1 MRERWKAAR
10 WGQWNRPETVCLQGV
25 GAGITLRVMFAL
37 KVKTLKPKNL
47 CQLWC
52 GVFCYLFFNFYL
64 QISWTVWCP
73 SRRAYWRMSQRV
85 DVWSRLSPLP
95 GGATGKPSMNSAF
108 ILHIRP
114 ETRASLSWAGW
125 TFEKSEGR
133 SEPFSRTIL
142 SDDLRYEVK
151 S

>member
-10 WGQWNRPETVCLQGV
+10 WGQWNRPETVRLQGV
-25 GAGITLRVMFAL
+25 GAGSTLHVMLAS

-47 CQLWC
+47 YQKWC
-52 GVFCYLFFNFYL
+52 GVFCFYILNFFMQESY
-64 QISWTVWCP
+64 TACCP

-85 DVWSRLSPLP
+85 DLWSRLSPLP
-95 GGATGKPSMNSAF
+95 GGAIGKPSMNSAF
-108 ILHIRP
+108 ILQIRP

-133 SEPFSRTIL
+133 SEPVSRAIL
-142 SDDLRYEVK
+142 SDDLRQEVK